1 MATILAVV
9 SDTHIGSTVGL
20 CPPRTRLDD
29 GGLYIASLAQR
40 AVWKAWL
47 EYWDIV
53 KGLKQDLG
61 AEVITV
67 LNGDTVDRNKHT
79 AHQSITTNE
88 ATVIAIATLALAPA
102 ARVSNRF
109 CMIRGTAAHVG
120 RGANLEEQLSNEY
133 TDDFLIRDK
142 ESGTRT
148 WWRWFPEIEGVKLD
162 IAHHPATSSRRP
174 WSKDAA
180 TTRLSAILRVEY
192 LEAGLDVPDI
202 AIRAHMHLAASSGR
216 FSKPET
222 FAMPSW
228 ELNCHF
234 AHRLGSTPPVEP
246 VGGLIFVLE
255 DGEYDVA
262 LKTWKARTRKIWR
275 PTE

>member
-1 MATILAVV
+1 MTTILAVV
-9 SDTHIGSTVGL
+9 SDMHIGSTVGL
-20 CPPRTRLDD
+20 CPPKTRLDD
-29 GGLYIASLAQR
+29 GGFYIASSTQR

-47 EYWDIV
+47 EYWDMVATI
-53 KGLKQDLG
+53 KRNRN
-61 AEVITV
+61 ARVITV
-67 LNGDTVDRNKHT
+67 FNGDTVDRNKHT

-88 ATVIAIATLALAPA
+88 ATVIAVAAEALRPA
-102 ARVSNRF
+102 VRVSERL

-133 TDDFLIRDK
+133 ADDFLILDRQA
-142 ESGTRT
+142 GTRT
-148 WWRWFPEIEGVKLD
+148 WWRWFPEIEGVKFD

-180 TTRLSAILRVEY
+180 AARLSAILRVEY
-192 LEAGLDVPDI
+192 LEAGLDVPDV
-202 AIRAHMHLAASSGR
+202 AIRAHMHKAASSGR
-216 FSKPET
+216 FGKPET

-255 DGEYDVA
+255 NGEYDVA

-275 PTE
+275 PIE

>member
-1 MATILAVV
+1 MTTILAVV

-20 CPPRTRLDD
+20 CPPKIKLDD
-29 GGLYIASLAQR
+29 GGHYVASRAQR

-53 KGLKQDLG
+53 TEMKQDLD
-61 AEVITV
+61 ARVITV

-88 ATVIAIATLALAPA
+88 ATVITIAASALAPA
-102 ARVSNRF
+102 ICVSDRL
-109 CMIRGTAAHVG
+109 CIIRGTAAHVG

-133 TDDFLIRDK
+133 NDDFLILDK
-142 ESGTRT
+142 QSGTRT
-148 WWRWFPEIEGVKLD
+148 WWRWHPEIESVKFD

-174 WSKDAA
+174 WTKDAA
-180 TTRLSAILRVEY
+180 AARLSALLRVEY
-192 LEAGLDVPDI
+192 LEAGLEIPDI
-202 AIRAHMHLAASSGR
+202 AIRAHMHMAASSGR
-216 FSKPET
+216 FTKPET

-246 VGGLIFVLE
+246 VGGLIFVLKN
-255 DGEYDVA
+255 GKYDVE
-262 LKTWKARTRKIWR
+262 LKVWKARTRKIWKQ
-275 PTE
+275 